1 MSGHSKW
8 STIKRKK
15 GATDAK
21 RSQVFSKLS
30 KLITVAARAGG
41 DLEMNASLR
50 MIVEKAKQ
58 TNMPTDNI
66 ERAIKKGTG
75 ELEGVKMEEIL
86 YEAYGPGGIAML
98 IECITDNTN
107 RTLSEVKNIISKLG
121 GRFGSEG
128 SVKWMFDRKGYLEIK
143 KSGSDKNKEELELA
157 IIDAGAEDFSEK
169 NEVIEIYTKPEDLYK
184 VKNNLEE
191 QGIKTEN
198 AGLDWIPKDE
208 VKIDDEKIIS
218 QIEKL
223 FEALDEQDDVNE
235 VYSNLGD

>member
-21 RSQVFSKLS
+21 RGRVFSKLS
-30 KLITVAARAGG
+30 KLITIAARGDG
-41 DLEMNASLR
+41 DLEMNPGLR
-50 MIVEKAKQ
+50 AIVEKAKQ
-58 TNMPTDNI
+58 ANMPADNI

-75 ELEGVKMEEIL
+75 ELAGAKMEEIL

-98 IECITDNTN
+98 IECVTDNTN
-107 RTLSEVKNIISKLG
+107 RTLSEVKNIVSKLG
-121 GRFGSEG
+121 GRFGSAG
-128 SVKWMFDRKGYLEIK
+128 SVKWMFDRRGYLEIK
-143 KSGSDKNKEELELA
+143 KADSDKSGDELELA
-157 IIDAGAEDFSEK
+157 IIDAGAEDF
-169 NEVIEIYTKPEDLYK
+169 NENEEIIEIYARPEDLYK
-184 VKNNLEE
+184 VKNNLENKK
-191 QGIKTEN
+191 IKTAN
-198 AGLDWIPKDE
+198 ASLDWSPKDE
-208 VKIDDEKIIS
+208 VKIDDEKVMS

>member
-15 GATDAK
+15 GVTDAK

-30 KLITVAARAGG
+30 KLITIAARGG
-41 DLEMNASLR
+41 GNLEMNPGLR
-50 MIVEKAKQ
+50 TIVEKAKRA
-58 TNMPTDNI
+58 NMPADNI

-75 ELEGVKMEEIL
+75 ELAGVKMEEIL

-98 IECITDNTN
+98 IECVTDNTN

-121 GRFGSEG
+121 GRFGSAG
-128 SVKWMFDRKGYLEIK
+128 SVKWMFDRKGCLEIK
-143 KSGSDKNKEELELA
+143 KDDSNKTGDELELA
-157 IIDAGAEDFSEK
+157 IIETGAENFREK
-169 NEVIEIYTKPEDLYK
+169 EGLIEVYTKPEDLYK
-184 VKNNLEE
+184 IKNDLEK
-191 QGIKTEN
+191 QGIKIEN
-198 AGLDWIPKDE
+198 AALEWIPKDE
-208 VKIDDEKIIS
+208 IKIDDQKVTA

>member
-1 MSGHSKW
+1 
-8 STIKRKK
+8 
-15 GATDAK
+15 
-21 RSQVFSKLS
+21 
-30 KLITVAARAGG
+30 
-41 DLEMNASLR
+41 
-50 MIVEKAKQ
+50 
-58 TNMPTDNI
+58 
-66 ERAIKKGTG
+66 
-75 ELEGVKMEEIL
+75 MEEIL

-107 RTLSEVKNIISKLG
+107 RTLSEVKNIIFKLG
-121 GRFGSEG
+121 GRFGSAG

>member
-15 GATDAK
+15 GITDAK

-30 KLITVAARAGG
+30 KLITIAARGG
-41 DLEMNASLR
+41 GNLEMNPGLR
-50 MIVEKAKQ
+50 TIVEKAKRA
-58 TNMPTDNI
+58 NMPADNI

-75 ELEGVKMEEIL
+75 ELAGVKMEEIL

-98 IECITDNTN
+98 IECVTDNTN

-121 GRFGSEG
+121 GRFGSAG

-143 KSGSDKNKEELELA
+143 KDDSNKTGDELELA
-157 IIDAGAEDFSEK
+157 IIETGAENFREK
-169 NEVIEIYTKPEDLYK
+169 EGLIEIYTKPQDLYK
-184 VKNNLEE
+184 IKNDLEK
-191 QGIKTEN
+191 QGIKIEN
-198 AGLDWIPKDE
+198 AALEWIPKDE
-208 VKIDDEKIIS
+208 IKIDDQKVTA

>member
-41 DLEMNASLR
+41 DLEMNSSLR

-58 TNMPTDNI
+58 SNMPADNV
-66 ERAIKKGTG
+66 ERAIKKGSG
-75 ELEGVKMEEIL
+75 ELEGVKMEEII

-128 SVKWMFDRKGYLEIK
+128 SVKWMFDQKGYLEIK
-143 KSGSDKNKEELELA
+143 KTGSDKNKEELELA
-157 IIDAGAEDFSEK
+157 IIDTGAEDFK
-169 NEVIEIYTKPEDLYK
+169 VKDEVIEIYTRPEDLYK

-191 QGIKTEN
+191 QNIKSEN
-198 AGLDWIPKDE
+198 VSLDWLPKNE
-208 VKIDDEKIIS
+208 VKVDDEKIIS